1 MSHILSALDTPSFS
15 SHLSSIKT
23 LNRTN
28 FEEWN
33 ETLLVVLAIFCMMIM
48 RLSMNK
54 TIKNYLAAVSKKFVV
69 FNKAEKGNYMRLL
82 TTPLAFVCFE
92 SNLVDIPL
100 NSWWVDT
107 GASIHVTNSL
117 HGFKSKRRPYDGEV
131 AVYMGNEEKALVEFI
146 GVVNLPLASGGVL
159 VLDDV
164 VYVPSLRRSLISVS
178 KLDSSGFGF
187 HFGNKRFVLYSGSR
201 EIASSA
207 LCDGLYKLD
216 LDPNYPS
223 SHNVFATIGSKR
235 VNDEFSSML
244 WHRRLGHISRERMER
259 LTRNG
264 ILDSLNFSDFQT
276 CVDCVKGKLTRAR
289 KKGATRSEG
298 LLEIIHTNICGPFT
312 PSTLAEIELKQ
323 EKKIKIVRSD
333 RGGEFYGRYG
343 EARQIPGPFAKFLQE
358 LRPYDPSL
366 KKLDPR
372 SVSGYFVGY
381 ANKSKG
387 YRFYCPS
394 YSMRIVE
401 SKRAVF
407 LEGDSVNE
415 VVQPSRFAFEEERVA
430 ILVPPSLESAV
441 SLPLT
446 KYVDEAIPI
455 VIEAQPIDDALLR
468 RSQRSRK
475 PAISDDYMVYLQE
488 HEFDIGVVDDPS
500 SYSQAIQSSQSTKWI
515 DAMVDELKSMDNNN
529 VWDLVDLPNGCRPI
543 GCKWVFKTKKDST
556 GKIERYKARL
566 VAKGFS
572 QKEGVNY
579 KETFS
584 LVSSKNSFRIVMA
597 LVAHFDFELHQMDV
611 KKTFLNGDLIE
622 DVYMLQPDG
631 FQVSGNEHMVCKRK
645 KSIYGLK
652 QASRQWRSD
661 LFEVV
666 GYADADYAGYADDL
680 KSTSGYVFMLARG
693 AISWKSVKQ
702 TLTASSTVQAEY
714 VACYEATLQAVWLRN
729 FISRLEIVDSISKPL
744 TIYNDNSTAVC
755 FSKNN
760 KRSSGLKHMHIKYL
774 VVREKILEL
783 QTSIIH
789 IAIEEMIADP
799 LTKGLPPKVFKE
811 HVTHM
816 GFVESFDIFG

>member
-1 MSHILSALDTPSFS
+1 
-15 SHLSSIKT
+15 
-23 LNRTN
+23 
-28 FEEWN
+28 
-33 ETLLVVLAIFCMMIM
+33 
-48 RLSMNK
+48 
-54 TIKNYLAAVSKKFVV
+54 
-69 FNKAEKGNYMRLL
+69 MRLL
-82 TTPLAFVCFE
+82 TTPLALVCFE
-92 SNLVDIPL
+92 SNLVDVPL

-131 AVYMGNEEKALVEFI
+131 AVYMGNGEKALVEFI

-201 EIASSA
+201 EIASGA
-207 LCDGLYKLD
+207 LCDGLYK
-216 LDPNYPS
+216 
-223 SHNVFATIGSKR
+223 
-235 VNDEFSSML
+235 
-244 WHRRLGHISRERMER
+244 RLGHISRERMER

-264 ILDSLNFSDFQT
+264 ILDSLDFSDFQT

-289 KKGATRSEG
+289 KKGATR
-298 LLEIIHTNICGPFT
+298 
-312 PSTLAEIELKQ
+312 
-323 EKKIKIVRSD
+323 
-333 RGGEFYGRYG
+333 
-343 EARQIPGPFAKFLQE
+343 RQIPGPFAKFLQE
-358 LRPYDPSL
+358 CGVDAQYTMLGEPEQNGVAERRNRTLMDM
-366 KKLDPR
+366 KLDPR

-415 VVQPSRFAFEEERVA
+415 VVQPCRFAFKEERVT
-430 ILVPPSLESAV
+430 IPVPPSLESAV

-446 KYVDEAIPI
+446 EHVDEAIPM

-572 QKEGVNY
+572 QKEGIDY

-584 LVSSKNSFRIVMA
+584 PVSSKDSFRI
-597 LVAHFDFELHQMDV
+597 
-611 KKTFLNGDLIE
+611 
-622 DVYMLQPDG
+622 PDG
-631 FQVSGNEHMVCKRK
+631 FQVSGKEHMVCKLK

-652 QASRQWRSD
+652 QASRQWYLKFDNVVTSFGFKENPVDHCIYLKINGSKIIFLVLYVDDILLASNDLGLLRETKRFLFDNFEMKDLGEASFVLGIEIHRDRSRGILGLSQKSYISRVLERFNMSTCSAGDAPIVKGDKLSKLQCPQND
-661 LFEVV
+661 LKRNEMKKIPYASAVGSLMYAQVCTRPDIAFAISVLGRRSNLLEVV
-666 GYADADYAGYADDL
+666 GYADADYAGCADDL
-680 KSTSGYVFMLARG
+680 KSTSGYVFMLAG
-693 AISWKSVKQ
+693 GVISWKSVKQ
-702 TLTASSTVQAEY
+702 TLTASSTMQAEY

-744 TIYNDNSTAVC
+744 TIYNDNSAVVC

-760 KRSSGLKHMHIKYL
+760 KRSSGSKHMHIKYL

-783 QTSIIH
+783 
-789 IAIEEMIADP
+789 
-799 LTKGLPPKVFKE
+799 
-811 HVTHM
+811 
-816 GFVESFDIFG
+816 